1 MTAETTMKI
10 PGMPGGFLPWWVVL
24 LEGIIALILGIFFL
38 TSPYMTLLVLVTF
51 LGAYWFVSGID
62 HKNTMWIEQ
71 SHPCM
76 VAISAIHIF
85 AGLETTQLKH
95 LHANPSEHT

>member
-1 MTAETTMKI
+1 MGVRA
-10 PGMPGGFLPWWVVL
+10 
-24 LEGIIALILGIFFL
+24 ALMMYEDMV
-38 TSPYMTLLVLVTF
+38 S
-51 LGAYWFVSGID
+51 YWFVSGID

-85 AGLETTQLKH
+85 AGLETTQQKH